1 MLSDHLE
8 VRPAIGRELDL
19 VVAAFGDASFF
30 AERMARQA
38 EDNGVLLVAWLH
50 GEVVG
55 CVYVWFEDA
64 EEAELR
70 KHLPGVPLLNRLRVV
85 ERLRN
90 QRIGTALV
98 RAAEQVVRERGHA
111 QLALGI
117 GLDNAGAERLYLR
130 LGFAEWPHG
139 LVDTFYMV
147 FKDEREVRE
156 PELCRILVKELN
168 QEMPLK
174 RD

>member
-1 MLSDHLE
+1 MLSDQLE
-8 VRPAIGRELDL
+8 VRPAIERELDL
-19 VVAAFGDASFF
+19 VVAAFGDASFL
-30 AERMARQA
+30 AERMARQS

-50 GEVVG
+50 GKAVG

-85 ERLRN
+85 EPLRN
-90 QRIGTALV
+90 NRIGTALV
-98 RAAEQVVRERGHA
+98 HAAERLVREQGHT

-117 GLDNAGAERLYLR
+117 SLDNADAERLYLR

-139 LVDTFYMV
+139 LVDTYYVV
-147 FKDEREVRE
+147 FKDGNEIRE
-156 PELCRILVKELN
+156 PELCRILVKDLDD
-168 QEMPLK
+168 
-174 RD
+174 RDGQ

>member
-8 VRPAIGRELDL
+8 VRPAIEPELDL

-30 AERMARQA
+30 AERMARQS

-50 GEVVG
+50 GEAVG

-85 ERLRN
+85 EPLRN
-90 QRIGTALV
+90 NRFGTALV
-98 RAAEQVVRERGHA
+98 HAAERLVRKQGHT

-117 GLDNAGAERLYLR
+117 SLDNADAERLYLR

-139 LVDTFYMV
+139 LVDTYYVV
-147 FKDEREVRE
+147 FKDGSEIRE
-156 PELCRILVKELN
+156 PELCKILVKDLDDLDGPE
-168 QEMPLK
+168 
-174 RD
+174 